1 MPRRNGHACHAR
13 DIGTDRREYHRDDT
27 ADVIESNFAAAKKV
41 IRARPSAVDATFAS
55 RGLGCW
61 PSMEA
66 QMPRGW
72 K

>member
-13 DIGTDRREYHRDDT
+13 DIGVGPRAYDRDIGEAEIDQLHRD
-27 ADVIESNFAAAKKV
+27 ALKA
-41 IRARPSAVDATFAS
+41 IRATNGAGLIDAT
-55 RGLGCW
+55 RGWGTFQTR
-61 PSMEA
+61 EA